1 MSCREQAAGGRERQQ
16 PNRRDFLA
24 GLGAAALIP
33 LVGRRDKLR
42 RIGIQL
48 YTVRREF
55 ARDPEGTLAQLAQI
69 GFQEVEFAGYPP
81 GTPNAIRAL
90 LDKHR
95 LRAPSSHVDL
105 KSVRTDWERTLDR
118 AATIGQRYVV
128 VAFVGVNE
136 RRTLSDW
143 KSLAGEFNR
152 AGEAAAKRGL
162 RFAYHNHDVEFPLLE
177 GEVPYDVL
185 LRETDPKLVS
195 FEMDLYWITKGGKDP
210 LAYFARWPGRF
221 PMVHVKDMDATP
233 RQFFADLGTGTIDFR
248 RIFAKGKQAGIQHY
262 FYEQDETPGD
272 AFASARLA
280 YGYLRSLT
288 Y

>member
-1 MSCREQAAGGRERQQ
+1 MSCRRE
-16 PNRRDFLA
+16 FLA
-24 GLGAAALIP
+24 GLGAAALLP
-33 LVGRRDKLR
+33 LLGKRDRLG

-55 ARDPEGTLAQLAQI
+55 GRDPEGTLARLAEI

-81 GTPNAIRAL
+81 GTPKEVRAM
-90 LDKHR
+90 LDRHH

-105 KSVRTDWERTLDR
+105 KSVRTDWDRTLDH

-143 KSLAGEFNR
+143 KRLAGEFNR
-152 AGEAAAKRGL
+152 AGEAALKRGL

-177 GEVPYDVL
+177 GEVPYEIL
-185 LRETDPKLVS
+185 LRETDPKYVS

-210 LAYFARWPGRF
+210 LGYFAQWPGRF

-233 RQFFADLGTGTIDFR
+233 RQFFADLGTGSIDFR
-248 RIFAKGKQAGIQHY
+248 RIFARAKQAGIQHY

-272 AFASARLA
+272 VFASAQTAHR
-280 YGYLRSLT
+280 YLRSLT